1 MDIISLLIRLAAT
14 AFFYFLPDWW
24 IQGAVRSAFRTNPAK
39 ALKRFWYL
47 NISLFILV
55 ASGFLLMQFMADTLA
70 RFNTYIFG
78 VFVSVLITKLIIAVI
93 LLITE
98 DSWRIPFSLFT
109 RRKRK
114 AASAPS
120 SAPLFISRRTFISRA
135 ALITGIL
142 PFSGYIYGMVRGR
155 YAFTV
160 HRESLHF
167 DDLPAAFDGLS
178 IVQISDLHI
187 GSWDHAAKAHVEE
200 IVSIVNSFGADIVFF
215 TGDIVNSKA
224 EEMNGWYD
232 TLKSIQAKTAKYSI
246 LGNHDYGD
254 YVNWKTEEDKAVNL
268 SLVKNIH
275 PAIGFNLLLNEHTFL
290 EKNNERLYIAGVENW
305 GDGDFP
311 KFGDLDKAYAG
322 IPENAFTIL
331 LSHDPSHW
339 RAKVLNHAHKPH
351 LMLSGHT
358 HGFQMGIET
367 PAFRLSPSQLV
378 YREWAGLYQEGKS
391 HLYVNRG
398 LGTVGYPGRLGIWPE
413 ITHITLHR
421 KL

>member
-14 AFFYFLPDWW
+14 ALFYFLPDWW
-24 IQGAVRSAFRTNPAK
+24 MQGAVRTAFKSNPAK

-47 NISLFILV
+47 NISFFILV

-70 RFNTYIFG
+70 RLNTYIFG
-78 VFVSVLITKLIIAVI
+78 VFVSILITKLIIALI
-93 LLITE
+93 LLLIE
-98 DSWRIPFSLFT
+98 DSWRIPISLFSRT
-109 RRKRK
+109 KRK
-114 AASAPS
+114 AIAAPEK
-120 SAPLFISRRTFISRA
+120 APVLISRKTFIARA
-135 ALITGIL
+135 ALIAGIL
-142 PFSGYIYGMVRGR
+142 PFSGYIYGMLRGR

-160 HRESLHF
+160 HRESLYF
-167 DDLPAAFDGLS
+167 PDLPTAFDGLS
-178 IVQISDLHI
+178 IIQISDLHM
-187 GSWDHAAKAHVEE
+187 GSWDHAAKAHVAEM
-200 IVSIVNSFGADIVFF
+200 VSMVNSFGADIVFF

-224 EEMNGWYD
+224 DEMNGWYE
-232 TLKSIQAKTAKYSI
+232 TIKTIQAKTGKYSI

-254 YVNWKTEEDKAVNL
+254 YVNWKTEEEKAINL

-275 PAIGFNLLLNEHTFL
+275 PAIGFQLLLNENTFL
-290 EKNNERLYIAGVENW
+290 EKNNERIYIAGVENW

-322 IPENAFTIL
+322 IPADAFTIL

-339 RAKVLNHAHKPH
+339 RAKVLPHAYKPQVT
-351 LMLSGHT
+351 LSGHT

-378 YREWAGLYQEGKS
+378 YREWAGLYKEENA

-421 KL
+421 KS